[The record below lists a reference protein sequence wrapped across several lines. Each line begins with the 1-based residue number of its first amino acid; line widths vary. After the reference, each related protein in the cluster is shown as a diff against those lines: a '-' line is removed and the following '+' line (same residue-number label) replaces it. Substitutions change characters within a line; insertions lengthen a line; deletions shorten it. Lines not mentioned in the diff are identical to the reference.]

1 MTTRGLSSGICIAT
15 RNFTCRLCGQ
25 RFARMSAD
33 FILPETEIC
42 DACLAEL
49 GPLDEVALRE
59 VIMRKLAERAAPPAQ
74 S

>member
-1 MTTRGLSSGICIAT
+1 MSGLSLGISMTTRE
-15 RNFTCRLCGQ
+15 FTCVLCGRQ
-25 RFARMSAD
+25 FTRMSAD
-33 FILPETEIC
+33 FVLPETQVC

-59 VIMRKLAERAAPPAQ
+59 EIARRVAERAPPPTQ